1 MGQRSWTKIV
11 MPSFILQFSSFSALM
26 DCFEL
31 MLAIFFVSF
40 FLTGFYLCKCLLLS
54 VIMSAS
60 KKGKKQNMSK
70 DVEGLESQINYVCNC
85 LGGMFL
91 GIRRSALLLLV
102 NKIII
107 EMTSL
112 FLFIVFHL
120 NLFYK
125 GILQVLFCSV
135 LILVNCSHG
144 VCVFEKMIMLPVG
157 ILRASISINFTI
169 VFVAVSVHVILN
181 ILRCNVT

>member
-1 MGQRSWTKIV
+1 
-11 MPSFILQFSSFSALM
+11 
-26 DCFEL
+26 
-31 MLAIFFVSF
+31 
-40 FLTGFYLCKCLLLS
+40 
-54 VIMSAS
+54 
-60 KKGKKQNMSK
+60 
-70 DVEGLESQINYVCNC
+70 
-85 LGGMFL
+85 MFL
-91 GIRRSALLLLV
+91 GIRSSALLLLV

-107 EMTSL
+107 EMTFL

-181 ILRCNVT
+181 ILRCNVTWWSEEANANKTKKTWFCWLYSWKDSAVRVDVKFG